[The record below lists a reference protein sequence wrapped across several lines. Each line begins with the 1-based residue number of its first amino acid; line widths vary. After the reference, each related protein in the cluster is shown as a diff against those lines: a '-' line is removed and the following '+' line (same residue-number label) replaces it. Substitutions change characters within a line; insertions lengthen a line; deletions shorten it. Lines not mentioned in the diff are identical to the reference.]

1 MALTQH
7 ILAELKDAMLT
18 RQSEKTGVLRMLQAE
33 LKNTQIKLGHELSD
47 DEALLVIRKEVK
59 KRNESAAL
67 YTTHGQADRAAAETA
82 EATLLTTYL
91 PAQVS
96 DEVLTAFLKEEISAA
111 GGTFL
116 PTMQGT
122 LIKAALAKFGSQVDG
137 RQVSNALATL
147 KQG

>member
-47 DEALLVIRKEVK
+47 DEVIQVIRKEVK
-59 KRNESAAL
+59 KRQESASL
-67 YTTHGQADRAAAETA
+67 YTTHGQAERAATETS
-82 EATLLTTYL
+82 EATLLSSYL

-96 DEVLTAFLKEEISAA
+96 PEVLTAFLKDEIAAA

-116 PTMQGT
+116 PSMQGN
-122 LIKAALAKFGSQVDG
+122 LIKAALAKFGNQVDG
-137 RQVSNALATL
+137 RQVSEALASI